1 MAAFVAACLHAI
13 VLPYQ
18 WCSVGSFATDVRSV
32 GDGAD
37 AASTSKA
44 AKADEEAADAVA
56 PNYVWA
62 APFQLLAHLPTDL
75 QAQRTWL
82 RDSALY
88 GVAVAGVASAIV
100 YPMDWGREYQTWPLP
115 TLYAVLCASVVAQ
128 LAEMLSSV
136 GRSERSGH
144 KKIA

>member
-18 WCSVGSFATDVRSV
+18 WRGVGSFATDVRSV
-32 GDGAD
+32 GGCAD

-44 AKADEEAADAVA
+44 AEADEEDADAAA

-88 GVAVAGVASAIV
+88 GVTVAGVASAIV
-100 YPMDWGREYQTWPLP
+100 YPMDWGKNYQTWPLP
-115 TLYAVLCASVVAQ
+115 TLVAVLCAFVVAQ
-128 LAEMLSSV
+128 LAEILSSIQK
-136 GRSERSGH
+136 SGH
-144 KKIA
+144 KKLA